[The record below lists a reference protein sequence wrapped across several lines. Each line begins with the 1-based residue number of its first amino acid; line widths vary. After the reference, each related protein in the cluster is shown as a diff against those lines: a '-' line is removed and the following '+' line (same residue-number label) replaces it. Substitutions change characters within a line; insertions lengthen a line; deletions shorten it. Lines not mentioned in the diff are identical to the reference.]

1 MSTNMILH
9 LSLQVKLK
17 PVWPCCTVTSDR
29 HAEGETPNIP
39 TEERNKETLQRS
51 TYLPSS

>member
-1 MSTNMILH
+1 MSTNMIAH

-17 PVWPCCTVTSDR
+17 PVWPCCNATSDR

-39 TEERNKETLQRS
+39 TEKSNKETLQSS